1 MEKKKD
7 PIEKK
12 KDKKL
17 SKAHTKAATSRFWR
31 YTKGYRFLAIICPIM
46 ILGDVII
53 ELQIPKAMGKVI
65 DLIYEANNPAYT
77 GNLTA
82 ELSRQ
87 LAIVLS
93 LCALT
98 LVVGYIAAR
107 CSAIASM
114 GFGANLRRELFN
126 KTQSLSFENIDK
138 LKISSLITRMTS
150 DVSSVQNVYKNVIA
164 IFVKGPFMLITAL
177 IYALNISTK
186 LTSIFWV
193 ALPAIIVILA
203 IMAYFAVPIVK
214 ETLKKTDEFNGVLR
228 GNINGVRVVKAF
240 VREEYEKEK
249 FEKINTIVMKLS
261 EKSQKLTLYIT
272 PAISL
277 VIYGCMVVALWL
289 GSDLIINGRDGLT
302 TGDLSAFVA
311 YITQVLTSLMTV
323 LLIFL
328 SVIMA
333 KASIGRIGE
342 VFYEEPTV
350 TDKTADPSLTVEDG
364 SIEYK
369 NVCFRYNK
377 ESDKNIVDNVSFK
390 INSGET
396 IGIIGSTGSA
406 KSSVV
411 QLIPRLYDADE
422 GQILVGGRDVRD
434 YTFRN
439 LRGAVSFVP
448 QQNTLFSGSIRENI
462 RWGNPDATDEEIVAA
477 AKAAQAHEFIEGFE
491 KGYDTELGQGGSTVS
506 GGQRQRICI
515 ARALLRKPK
524 VLIFDDS
531 TSAVDTATDAKI
543 KASLRSDDFRGI
555 TKIIIAQRITSIM
568 DADRIIVIDNGRI
581 EGIGTHNELKDTNKI
596 YNEIFVSQQEGVLA
610 Q

>member
-17 SKAHTKAATSRFWR
+17 SKAHTKAATSRFWK
-31 YTKGYRFLAIICPIM
+31 YTKGYRFLTIICPVM

-65 DLIYEANNPAYT
+65 DLIYAADNPAFT

-82 ELSRQ
+82 ELAKQ

-98 LVVGYIAAR
+98 LVIGYIAAR

-150 DVSSVQNVYKNVIA
+150 DVASVQNVYKNIIVT
-164 IFVKGPFMLITAL
+164 FLKGPFMLVAAL
-177 IYALNISTK
+177 IYALDISTK
-186 LTSIFWV
+186 LTSVFWV

-203 IMAYFAVPIVK
+203 VMAYFAVPIVK
-214 ETLKKTDEFNGVLR
+214 ESLKKTDEFNGVLR
-228 GNINGVRVVKAF
+228 GNINGIRVVKAF
-240 VREEYEKEK
+240 VREEYEKER
-249 FEKINTIVMKLS
+249 FDKINTAVMKLS
-261 EKSQKLTLYIT
+261 EKSQKITLYIT

-277 VIYGCMVVALWL
+277 VIYGCMVAALWI

-302 TGDLSAFVA
+302 TGDLTAFIS
-311 YITQVLTSLMTV
+311 YITQVLTALMTV

-328 SVIMA
+328 SIIMA

-350 TDKTADPSLTVEDG
+350 TDKGADPSLTVEDG

-369 NVCFRYNK
+369 NVSFRYNK

-434 YTFRN
+434 YTFSS

-448 QQNTLFSGSIRENI
+448 QQNTLFSGSVKENI

-477 AKAAQAHEFIEGFE
+477 AKAAQAHDFIEGFE
-491 KGYDTELGQGGSTVS
+491 KGYDTELGQGGNTVS
-506 GGQRQRICI
+506 GGQRQRLCI

-543 KASLRSDDFRGI
+543 KAALRSDDFKGI

-568 DADRIIVIDNGRI
+568 DADRIIVIDNGRV

>member
-31 YTKGYRFLAIICPIM
+31 YTKGYRFLTIICPIM